1 MTAANKFEALS
12 AHDAMGAKCLPLP
25 VPVCSRSLALC
36 APCPVYYRCAVD
48 ISGALNVVAVSLM
61 KVANDIRYA
70 ERGGGSCG
78 RRGSLT

>member
-1 MTAANKFEALS
+1 MRWVRS
-12 AHDAMGAKCLPLP
+12 ACPARTCVQPLT
-25 VPVCSRSLALC
+25 LC

-78 RRGSLT
+78 MRGSLT